1 MAKLKARQQVIDYNV
16 MPLSLDSSESLSRD
30 INNNLNVIQE
40 NLEKQKTDVSNQI
53 EEMMKAMQM
62 PVGTIHLSLSDANPA
77 TYFKYGVW
85 EKIADG
91 QCLIGSGKLVA
102 GTSQGRDTITLTE
115 AQMPSHSHSAAT
127 TIASGGG
134 TKTTSTGGGTK
145 TTSTSG
151 NHKHKSGIGLGAS
164 GGGDWKTPYGFIRQT
179 DYTKYTSYIN
189 SSSETNIYDLAYTDT
204 TGNHTHTVNI
214 DHNHSI
220 NINHNH
226 SATTSIGSKGSNA
239 AIDIRPRSLAVN
251 IWHRV
256 K

>member
-1 MAKLKARQQVIDYNV
+1 MVKLKARQQVIDYNV

-53 EEMMKAMQM
+53 EAMVKAMQM
-62 PVGTIHLSLSDANPA
+62 PVGTIHLSLSDENPA
-77 TYFKYGVW
+77 TYLKYGVW

-91 QCLIGSGKLVA
+91 QCLIGSGKLAA

-115 AQMPSHSHSAAT
+115 AQMPAHTHTASTS
-127 TIASGGG
+127 IA
-134 TKTTSTGGGTK
+134 TGGGTK
-145 TTSTSG
+145 TTTTSGGTKTTSASG
-151 NHKHKSGIGLGAS
+151 NHKHRGGIGLSSQYWSSPFGNVLYTNQPHA
-164 GGGDWKTPYGFIRQT
+164 YGTVRS
-179 DYTKYTSYIN
+179 DGVEY
-189 SSSETNIYDLAYTDT
+189 EVPLPYTDT

-226 SATTSIGSKGSNA
+226 TATTSIGSKGSNA
-239 AIDIRPRSLAVN
+239 AIDIRQRSLAVN

-256 K
+256 E